1 MGQITLVRHG
11 QANSAADNEE
21 DYDRLSD
28 LGARQSSILG
38 DYLRAHEASFDV
50 VLRGT
55 LNRHEGTALAMGDLG
70 AAPDIDPRLDEMDY
84 MTLGRVL
91 EEDHGVPRPGPG
103 GFAEH
108 FVKVLTAWK
117 EAQIMGRES
126 YDSFETRVSG
136 VLEAATQ
143 PGRRVLCVT
152 SGGVIAMMLRHLLRL
167 DIPAMSRVCVG
178 IYNTSVHRIEV
189 TPHGSMLWGF
199 NDIAHLADPKLAELR
214 THY

>member
-11 QANSAADNEE
+11 QANSAARTEE
-21 DYDRLSD
+21 EYDRLSD
-28 LGARQSSILG
+28 LGAHQSRVLG
-38 DYLRAHEASFDV
+38 NYLRAHEAPFDV

-55 LNRHEGTALAMGDLG
+55 LNRHEGTAAAMGDMG
-70 AAPDIDPRLDEMDY
+70 VAAEIEPRLDEMDY
-84 MTLGRVL
+84 MTLGRAL
-91 EEDHGVPRPGPG
+91 EEDHGVPRPEPD

-117 EAQIMGRES
+117 EAQIMGRET
-126 YDSFETRVSG
+126 YESFETRVSG

-152 SGGVIAMMLRHLLRL
+152 SGGVIAMMMRHLLRL

-199 NDIAHLADPKLAELR
+199 NDIAHLADPALEGLR